1 MFKQIAAAVALVA
14 ASSSAFAQQQ
24 APSFYAG
31 VDASS
36 TKIEGFDREGGYGAF
51 IGYKINPNVAVE
63 AGFGRLVDSEID
75 GADVTLDQ
83 TAISLVGSVPL
94 SGGFD
99 MFGRIGYNR
108 VEGEYKE
115 FGYKVKEHT
124 NNALYGIGLG
134 YAFSPV
140 VSGRLEVQKPDT
152 EITKIVAGVAF
163 KF

>member
-1 MFKQIAAAVALVA
+1 MFKKIAVATALVA
-14 ASSSAFAQQQ
+14 AASAAFA
-24 APSFYAG
+24 AEPTPFYAG
-31 VDASS
+31 VDVSS
-36 TKIEGFDREGGYGAF
+36 TKVTGFDDKGGYGAF
-51 IGYKINPNVAVE
+51 IGYKLNPNVAVE
-63 AGFGRLVDSEID
+63 AGYGRLVDSEID